1 VKTFFWSLLLILF
14 LAACQPSL
22 IAELPVPS
30 GGILFKDDFSDTTS
44 GWPRG
49 VSANGSEDYV
59 DGSYRIEV
67 NIPQY
72 DLWAIPNQTFEDA
85 RVEEDAT
92 RLEGPDA
99 NRFGLICRYLD
110 PQNFYFFIIS
120 SDGYYA
126 IGKTIGGR
134 TSLLGQEMMAY
145 SPIIV
150 QGAGPNHIRF
160 DCISGALTGYVNGQA
175 LASASDSDFHNGDV
189 GLIAG
194 AFDTG
199 GVKIAFTNFIV
210 RKP

>member
-1 VKTFFWSLLLILF
+1 MKTFFWSLLLTLF
-14 LAACQPSL
+14 LAGCQTSL
-22 IAELPVPS
+22 ITNLTTRS
-30 GGILFKDDFSDTTS
+30 GGILYKDDFSDPTS
-44 GWPRG
+44 GWPRV
-49 VSANGSEDYV
+49 VSGNGSEDYV

-72 DLWAIPNQTFEDA
+72 DLWAIPGQTFEDV

-92 RLEGPDA
+92 RIGGPDA
-99 NRFGLICRYLD
+99 NRFGLICRYRD

-120 SDGYYA
+120 SDGYYT
-126 IGKTIGGR
+126 IGKTLNGKV
-134 TSLLGQEMMAY
+134 SLLGQEMMAY
-145 SPIIV
+145 TPVIV

-160 DCISGALTGYVNGQA
+160 DCISGTLTGYVNGQT
-175 LASASDSDFHNGDV
+175 LASASDADFYNGEV

-194 AFDTG
+194 SFTTV

>member
-194 AFDTG
+194 AFNTG
-199 GVKIAFTNFIV
+199 GVEIAFTNFIV